1 MLHLHKHI
9 FQCFAI
15 AAVAVAGGVLLVS
28 YVIIIVVVVVV
39 VVVDTVTPASFAF
52 AVEPRLQIVQIPT
65 RKKQAAR
72 QQRVLVSASI
82 C

>member
-1 MLHLHKHI
+1 M
-9 FQCFAI
+9 
-15 AAVAVAGGVLLVS
+15 S